1 MYVCMYV
8 CMYAN
13 LKKAEKDNEFSSEA
27 LDEIDNE
34 EEEEGRGKRG
44 GKEDGA
50 EAAGDGK
57 HSGGSKFDY
66 ETLTD
71 ANGHVWSGVI
81 IDQDVV
87 SHTLPRER
95 LVNDTRAV
103 YV

>member
-1 MYVCMYV
+1 
-8 CMYAN
+8 MYAN
-13 LKKAEKDNEFSSEA
+13 LKKAEKDNEFGSEV

-57 HSGGSKFDY
+57 GSKFDY

-103 YV
+103 LYVCMFA